1 MKKKAFAAVFL
12 IFGLTGTTVLCQE
25 VPKFDSAQVNADR
38 TITFRYEDP
47 NAKQVELSTDFALK
61 PLAMTRDEKGL
72 WTITTRPLAPEIYG
86 YSFLVDGRHAFDPEK
101 TDEVLPNLAFH
112 STSVTVPGDRP
123 EPWEPQNVPHGRLQI
138 VRYTTHLVKGLMA
151 DQSEFMVYTPPG
163 YDAEAKVPYPTL
175 YLLHG
180 WSQTDRGWTQDQ
192 QADLIMDRL
201 LEDAKAR
208 PMVVVM
214 PLGYGEMSFV
224 RQGFGIWHSP
234 DPVNRN
240 TSLFTQVLLTEIMP
254 QVEAGFDVSRR
265 REDRAIAGLSMGGL
279 EALTIGLNNT
289 DKFAYVGGFSG
300 AVHLLKPEQLSLL
313 GGGDAARRANLR
325 LLWVACGQDDSL
337 ITANRALV
345 AELKAAGLPVTA
357 VETAGAHVSY
367 VWRGNLV
374 QFVPLLFQKK

>member
-1 MKKKAFAAVFL
+1 MKKNVFAAGFL
-12 IFGLTGTTVLCQE
+12 LFGLVGTAVLCQE

-38 TITFRYEDP
+38 TITFRYEDA
-47 NAKQVELSTDFALK
+47 NAKQVELSTDIALK
-61 PLAMTRDEKGL
+61 PLAMTRDAKGL
-72 WTITTRPLAPEIYG
+72 WTVTTKALAPEIYG

-101 TDEVLPNLAFH
+101 TEEVLPNLAFH
-112 STSVTVPGDRP
+112 STSVTVPGERP
-123 EPWEPQNVPHGRLQI
+123 EPWELQAIPHGRLQI
-138 VRYTTHLVKGLMA
+138 VRYTTHLVEGLTA
-151 DQSEFMVYTPPG
+151 DQSEFMVYTPPD
-163 YDAEAKVPYPTL
+163 YDSKSKVPYPTL

-192 QADLIMDRL
+192 QADLILDRL
-201 LEDAKAR
+201 LADAKAR
-208 PMVVVM
+208 AMVVVM

-234 DPVNRN
+234 DPVDRN
-240 TSLFTQVLLTEIMP
+240 TKLFTQVLLTEILP
-254 QVEAGFDVSRR
+254 QVEADFNVSHR

-279 EALTIGLNNT
+279 EALTIGMNNT
-289 DKFAYVGGFSG
+289 DKFAYVGGFSA
-300 AVHLLKPEQLSLL
+300 AVHLLKPKQLSLL
-313 GGGDAARRANLR
+313 AGVDAGRRANLR

-345 AELKAAGLPVTA
+345 AEFKAAGLPVTA

-374 QFVPLLFQKK
+374 QFVPLLFQQK